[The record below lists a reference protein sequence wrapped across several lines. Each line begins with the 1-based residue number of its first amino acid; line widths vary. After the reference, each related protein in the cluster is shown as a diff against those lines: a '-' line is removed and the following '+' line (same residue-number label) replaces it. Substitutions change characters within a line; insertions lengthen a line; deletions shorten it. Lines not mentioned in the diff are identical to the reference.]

1 MRKTIVVCAIVLCIP
16 LWLGAE
22 EFQVNGR
29 TSGAQANAAVAAD
42 ADGRIAIVWSSYFSS
57 AGRSND
63 IFVRRFDTTGRSL
76 DSDEVQVNTVRDG
89 NQTEPAAATNGA
101 GTLLVA
107 WHGPGLDAEDIF
119 ARLFHQF
126 GAALTDEFL
135 VNADTEG
142 QQLYPSVAGSE
153 TGTFAV
159 VWESR
164 QTNPSGKITSIR
176 GQLFDADAT
185 PLGQEIRIDAGLYD
199 ARYPSVAMDAAGRF
213 VVTWLQD
220 RTTNAVM
227 ARRFDTNGVALGEP
241 FEVNEVDFGSVTWPA
256 VAMSPS
262 GDFVIVWDGDPN
274 RAGDDDVHARCFD
287 PNGVPRTGQF
297 TVNSLRD
304 GAQQWPRVAID
315 DANAFVV
322 VWQHDHGDPNLATD
336 VWARRFDATGSP
348 TGDQFQ
354 LNGYVAGK
362 QQLPDIARATG
373 DLLVAVWQSDGQDGS
388 GYGVFARIKPWTTA
402 DPDLSAA
409 APPRID

>member
-76 DSDEVQVNTVRDG
+76 DSDEVQVNTVREG

-107 WHGPGLDAEDIF
+107 WHGPGLDAEDVF

-142 QQLYPSVAGSE
+142 QQFYPSVAGSE

-164 QTNPSGKITSIR
+164 QTNEFGKITSIR
-176 GQLFDADAT
+176 GQLFDAGAT
-185 PLGQEIRIDAGLYD
+185 PLGAEIRIDGGLD
-199 ARYPSVAMDAAGRF
+199 NARYPSVAMDAAGRF

-220 RTTNAVM
+220 RTINAVM
-227 ARRFDTNGVALGEP
+227 ARRFDANGVALGQP
-241 FEVNEVDFGSVTWPA
+241 FEVNEVGFGSVTWPA

-262 GDFVIVWDGDPN
+262 GDFVIAWDGDPN

-315 DANAFVV
+315 DASAFVV
-322 VWQHDHGDPNLATD
+322 IWQHDHGDPNLATD

-348 TGDQFQ
+348 AGDQFQ

-362 QQLPDIARATG
+362 QQLPDIARAAG
-373 DLLVAVWQSDGQDGS
+373 GLLVAVWQSDGQDGS
-388 GYGVFARIKPWTTA
+388 GYGVFARIKPWTS
-402 DPDLSAA
+402 DQDAA
-409 APPRID
+409 TTGTPPIN